1 MDAGIARRHQQQAYR
16 REYRRQAALPWL
28 NIARQNEI
36 LPERHNL
43 GPMNAVCEYCNAKKF
58 QNETNMNCC
67 EKGKVRLENLH
78 PYPNEL
84 MQLMSG
90 NTPDARNFK
99 KHIRN
104 YNSAFSFATFKSN
117 NVRLGAGTPT
127 FKICGRTY
135 HRVGNLHPVGNEAPM
150 YNQLYI
156 YQPEEALQ
164 ARMNRVENQHC
175 RHNVMLTIQNI
186 LDNINPICIR
196 LSWKKIIMQLMKV
209 GLWHLCAGADRR
221 RYNLPHHEEAG
232 TPTFKIIN

>member
-1 MDAGIARRHQQQAYR
+1 
-16 REYRRQAALPWL
+16 
-28 NIARQNEI
+28 
-36 LPERHNL
+36 
-43 GPMNAVCEYCNAKKF
+43 
-58 QNETNMNCC
+58 MNCC

-84 MQLMSG
+84 IQSMSG

-104 YNSAFSFATFKSN
+104 YNSAFSFASFKSN

-135 HRVGNLHPVGNEAPM
+135 HRVGNLHPVENEAPM

-164 ARMNRVENQHC
+164 ARKNRVENQHC

-186 LDNINPICIR
+186 LDNINPYAMAYKNMHQIE
-196 LSWKKIIMQLMKV
+196 L
-209 GLWHLCAGADRR
+209 
-221 RYNLPHHEEAG
+221 EENNNEGRPVASMCRS
-232 TPTFKIIN
+232 